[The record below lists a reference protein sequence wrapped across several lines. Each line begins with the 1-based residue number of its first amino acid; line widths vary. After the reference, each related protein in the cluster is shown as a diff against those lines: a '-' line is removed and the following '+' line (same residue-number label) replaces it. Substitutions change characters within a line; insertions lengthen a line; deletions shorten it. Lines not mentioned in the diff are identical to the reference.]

1 VTHSGHGD
9 ERQHPAARP
18 AHEGV
23 VLPGDGSEPWI
34 PGSTPEQVAP
44 AGGQPWGQPWG
55 PQGGH
60 QGGQQ
65 DHQQDGHQ
73 QDQGGYRD
81 PQQGYGDPGQG
92 DAGSYGRQEAP
103 QYGQDPSYGAP
114 EAPPYGEGAPYGGG
128 SYGYPQQEYG
138 HQQPPQHQQHQLPP
152 QQHQPPEQQ
161 HQLPP
166 QQHQQHQLP
175 QQYQQ
180 PQQPQPLPLPSDPS
194 AHGASDATQYLP
206 LPPAQNLSGM
216 PGAHGMPPG
225 GDADATQF
233 IAPVPGGPGP
243 GMLPPE
249 HGAGPGQ
256 FLGGGPGSDADA
268 TQFIAPVPAQDP
280 HPAAGAGAGQYD
292 LRPGAPED
300 RQPPAEFDSLFRPAG
315 SAGQDDQSAG
325 STQQMPKFDQSRP
338 PQQPQQPYGRQPAPY
353 QQPGG
358 YEPQGASYDPPG
370 QHPHDAGGRGGGG
383 GRRKSSRLPLIALGV
398 VAIAAIGLG
407 AGALMSGGDDTDKD
421 HSGTVAS
428 TSSPGEAASAQ
439 PGEDP
444 AKPQAEALDKLLADS
459 NNSRSAV
466 IGAVGHIK
474 SCDKLDSAAQDLRG
488 AAGQRR
494 DLVTRLKGLKID
506 KLPDSAELASSL
518 TTAWQASAS
527 ADDHYAQ
534 WATQAKSGKVC
545 KGGHPRRTQAAAEGD
560 KSSGDATAAKNK
572 ASGLWNGIATKY
584 GLTQRASSQL

>member
-1 VTHSGHGD
+1 MTHSGHGD
-9 ERQHPAARP
+9 ERHPAARP

-65 DHQQDGHQ
+65 DQRG
-73 QDQGGYRD
+73 QGEQLD
-81 PQQGYGDPGQG
+81 QQGYPDAQQG
-92 DAGSYGRQEAP
+92 GPGSYGGQDAP
-103 QYGQDPSYGAP
+103 QYGQGPSYGAP
-114 EAPPYGEGAPYGGG
+114 ETPAYGEGAPYGGG
-128 SYGYPQQEYG
+128 GSYGYPQQDYG
-138 HQQPPQHQQHQLPP
+138 QQQPQHQQHQLPEQ
-152 QQHQPPEQQ
+152 QQH
-161 HQLPP
+161 
-166 QQHQQHQLP
+166 HQQH

-180 PQQPQPLPLPSDPS
+180 PQEPQPLPLPSDPS
-194 AHGASDATQYLP
+194 AHGGAHGAADATQYLP
-206 LPPAQNLSGM
+206 LPPAQSLSGM
-216 PGAHGMPPG
+216 PGTQGMPPA

-249 HGAGPGQ
+249 HGGGPGQ
-256 FLGGGPGSDADA
+256 FQGPGHGSDAEP
-268 TQFIAPVPAQDP
+268 TQFIAPVPSQDLP
-280 HPAAGAGAGQYD
+280 PAAGQYG

-300 RQPPAEFDSLFRPAG
+300 RQPPAEFDSLFRPDG
-315 SAGQDDQSAG
+315 GGGQGDQSAG
-325 STQQMPKFDQSRP
+325 STQQMPKFDQSQA
-338 PQQPQQPYGRQPAPY
+338 PQQPQGPYGRQSAPY

-358 YEPQGASYDPPG
+358 YEPQRASYDPPG
-370 QHPHDAGGRGGGG
+370 QNPHDAGGRGGGG
-383 GRRKSSRLPLIALGV
+383 GGGRRKSSRMPLIVLGV

-428 TSSPGEAASAQ
+428 TASPGEGGSAQ

-466 IGAVGHIK
+466 IGAVNNIK
-474 SCDKLDSAAQDLRG
+474 SCDKLDSAADDLHG
-488 AAGQRR
+488 AAKQRR
-494 DLVTRLKGLKID
+494 DLVSRLKELKID
-506 KLPDSAELASSL
+506 KLPDSADLASSL
-518 TTAWQASAS
+518 TAAWQASAS

-572 ASGLWNGIATKY
+572 ASKLWNTIATKY
-584 GLTQRASSQL
+584 GLTQRATTQL